1 MFFVTVFHQF
11 LNLHK
16 RRRRRLELM
25 PQGFLPWGYD
35 MNHLYLKYG
44 RRYVG
49 VLCALREVTNMQI
62 TTMSFEKFLTVIF
75 KDYDIY
81 DFSFQSI
88 QRNGNI

>member
-1 MFFVTVFHQF
+1 MHETKLHLLVNYSKNDNMFFIIVFHHF

-44 RRYVG
+44 RHYVG
-49 VLCALREVTNMQI
+49 VLCAPHEVTNI
-62 TTMSFEKFLTVIF
+62 CKSH
-75 KDYDIY
+75 
-81 DFSFQSI
+81 
-88 QRNGNI
+88 R

>member
-1 MFFVTVFHQF
+1 MGQKIPDYIQKTIICFLVTVFHHF

-44 RRYVG
+44 RHYVG
-49 VLCALREVTNMQI
+49 VLCAPREVTNICKSHQ
-62 TTMSFEKFLTVIF
+62 
-75 KDYDIY
+75 
-81 DFSFQSI
+81 
-88 QRNGNI
+88 